1 MKYLFGETP
10 SRLNIALMLL
20 FMIGGIVFT
29 FVFLDAPLLMQ
40 IIASI
45 IVADIFAGAY
55 SNITKSTNE
64 FYYGEYLKNK
74 IYSPIYFTLLH
85 ALHIG
90 GLILLIPGDYSII
103 IVAFDF
109 VVIGLISLLKIDYK
123 YHSLLIIISVIPGLI
138 GYEFYGF
145 FWSGVMVMF
154 ALKSIAGYKLGLTRV
169 AIKLAKSNNE

>member
-1 MKYLFGETP
+1 MKYLFGENP
-10 SRLNIALMLL
+10 SRLNIALTIL

-29 FVFLDAPLLMQ
+29 FVFLDASLLMQ
-40 IIASI
+40 VIASI

-90 GLILLIPGDYSII
+90 ALMLLANYFSVII
-103 IVAFDF
+103 IFDF
-109 VVIGLISLLKIDYK
+109 VVIGLLSLLRIDYK
-123 YHSLLIIISVIPGLI
+123 YHSLLIIVSILPGFI
-138 GYEFYGF
+138 GFQIYGI
-145 FWSGVMVMF
+145 FWSGVMIVL
-154 ALKSIAGYKLGLTRV
+154 AIKSIAGYKLGLTRV
-169 AIKLAKSNNE
+169 ALKLAKSKDE

>member
-1 MKYLFGETP
+1 MKYLFGENP

-20 FMIGGIVFT
+20 FMIGGVVFT
-29 FVFLDAPLLMQ
+29 FVFLDAPLVMQ

-90 GLILLIPGDYSII
+90 ALILLANYFSVII
-103 IVAFDF
+103 IFDF
-109 VVIGLISLLKIDYK
+109 VVIGLLSLLRIDYK
-123 YHSLLIIISVIPGLI
+123 YHSLLIIVSILPGFI
-138 GYEFYGF
+138 GFQIYGI
-145 FWSGVMVMF
+145 FWSGVMIVL
-154 ALKSIAGYKLGLTRV
+154 AIKSIAGYKLGLTRV
-169 AIKLAKSNNE
+169 ALKLAKSNNE

>member
-10 SRLNIALMLL
+10 RRLNIALTIL

-45 IVADIFAGAY
+45 IVADIFAGVY

-90 GLILLIPGDYSII
+90 GLMLAANYFSVII
-103 IVAFDF
+103 IFDF
-109 VVIGLISLLKIDYK
+109 VVIGLLSLLRIDYK
-123 YHSLLIIISVIPGLI
+123 YHSLLIIVSTLPGLI
-138 GYEFYGF
+138 GFDLYGI
-145 FWSGVMVMF
+145 FWSGVMVVL

-169 AIKLAKSNNE
+169 ALKLAKSNNE

>member
-10 SRLNIALMLL
+10 SRLNIALMIL
-20 FMIGGIVFT
+20 FMFGGIVFT

-90 GLILLIPGDYSII
+90 GLMLAANYFSVII
-103 IVAFDF
+103 IFDF
-109 VVIGLISLLKIDYK
+109 VVIGLLSLLRIDYK
-123 YHSLLIIISVIPGLI
+123 YHSLLIIVSTLPGFI
-138 GYEFYGF
+138 GFDLYGI
-145 FWSGVMVMF
+145 FWSGVMVVF

-169 AIKLAKSNNE
+169 ALKLAKSNNE

>member
-1 MKYLFGETP
+1 MKYLFGENP
-10 SRLNIALMLL
+10 SRLNVALMLL
-20 FMIGGIVFT
+20 FMIGGVVFT
-29 FVFLDAPLLMQ
+29 FVFLDAPLVMQ

-90 GLILLIPGDYSII
+90 ALILLANYFSVII
-103 IVAFDF
+103 IFDF
-109 VVIGLISLLKIDYK
+109 VVIGLLSLLRIDYK
-123 YHSLLIIISVIPGLI
+123 YHSLLIIVSVLPGFI
-138 GYEFYGF
+138 GFQIYGI
-145 FWSGVMVMF
+145 FWSGVMIVL
-154 ALKSIAGYKLGLTRV
+154 AIKSIAGYKLGLTRV
-169 AIKLAKSNNE
+169 ALKLAKSNNE

>member
-10 SRLNIALMLL
+10 SRLNIALMILL
-20 FMIGGIVFT
+20 MIGGIVFT

-85 ALHIG
+85 SLHIG
-90 GLILLIPGDYSII
+90 GLMLAANYFSVV
-103 IVAFDF
+103 IVFDF
-109 VVIGLISLLKIDYK
+109 VVIGLLSLLKIDYK
-123 YHSLLIIISVIPGLI
+123 YHSLLMIVSVLPGLI
-138 GYEFYGF
+138 GFDLYGI
-145 FWSGVMVMF
+145 FWSGVMVVF

-169 AIKLAKSNNE
+169 ALKLAKSKNE

>member
-1 MKYLFGETP
+1 MKYLFGENP
-10 SRLNIALMLL
+10 SRLNVALMLL
-20 FMIGGIVFT
+20 FMIGGVVFT
-29 FVFLDAPLLMQ
+29 FVFLDAPLAMQ

-90 GLILLIPGDYSII
+90 ALILLANYFSVII
-103 IVAFDF
+103 IFDF
-109 VVIGLISLLKIDYK
+109 VVIGLLSLLRIDYK
-123 YHSLLIIISVIPGLI
+123 YHSLLIIVSILPGFI
-138 GYEFYGF
+138 GFQIYGI
-145 FWSGVMVMF
+145 FWSGVMIVL
-154 ALKSIAGYKLGLTRV
+154 AIKSIAGYKLGLTRV
-169 AIKLAKSNNE
+169 ALKLAKSNNE

>member
-20 FMIGGIVFT
+20 FMIGGVVFT

-90 GLILLIPGDYSII
+90 GLMLAANYFSVV
-103 IVAFDF
+103 IVFDF
-109 VVIGLISLLKIDYK
+109 VVIGLLSLLKIDYK
-123 YHSLLIIISVIPGLI
+123 YHSLLMIVSVLPGFI
-138 GYEFYGF
+138 GFDIYGI
-145 FWSGVMVMF
+145 FWAGVMVVF

-169 AIKLAKSNNE
+169 ALKLAKSKNE

>member
-1 MKYLFGETP
+1 MKYLFGENP
-10 SRLNIALMLL
+10 RRLNIALTIL

-40 IIASI
+40 VIASI

-90 GLILLIPGDYSII
+90 ALILLANYFSVII
-103 IVAFDF
+103 IFDF
-109 VVIGLISLLKIDYK
+109 VVIGLLSLLRIDYK
-123 YHSLLIIISVIPGLI
+123 YHSLLIIVSILPGFI
-138 GYEFYGF
+138 GFQIYGI
-145 FWSGVMVMF
+145 FWSGVMIVL
-154 ALKSIAGYKLGLTRV
+154 AIKSIAGYKLGLTRV
-169 AIKLAKSNNE
+169 ALKLAKSKNE

>member
-1 MKYLFGETP
+1 MKYLFGGTP
-10 SRLNIALMLL
+10 SRLNIALTIL
-20 FMIGGIVFT
+20 FMIGGIIFT

-45 IVADIFAGAY
+45 IVGDIFAGAY

-64 FYYGEYLKNK
+64 FYYDEYLKNK

-90 GLILLIPGDYSII
+90 GLMLAANYFSVII
-103 IVAFDF
+103 IFDF
-109 VVIGLISLLKIDYK
+109 VVIGLLSLLRIDYK
-123 YHSLLIIISVIPGLI
+123 YHSLLIIVSTLPGFI
-138 GYEFYGF
+138 GFDLYGI
-145 FWSGVMVMF
+145 FWSGVMVVL

-169 AIKLAKSNNE
+169 ALKLAKSKNE

>member
-10 SRLNIALMLL
+10 SRLNIALMILL
-20 FMIGGIVFT
+20 MIGGIVFT

-40 IIASI
+40 VIASI

-90 GLILLIPGDYSII
+90 ALILLANYFSVII
-103 IVAFDF
+103 IFDF
-109 VVIGLISLLKIDYK
+109 VVIGLLSLLRIDYK
-123 YHSLLIIISVIPGLI
+123 YHSLLIIVSILPGFI
-138 GYEFYGF
+138 GFQIYGI
-145 FWSGVMVMF
+145 FWSGVMILL
-154 ALKSIAGYKLGLTRV
+154 AIKSIAGYKLGLTRV
-169 AIKLAKSNNE
+169 ALKLAKSNNE